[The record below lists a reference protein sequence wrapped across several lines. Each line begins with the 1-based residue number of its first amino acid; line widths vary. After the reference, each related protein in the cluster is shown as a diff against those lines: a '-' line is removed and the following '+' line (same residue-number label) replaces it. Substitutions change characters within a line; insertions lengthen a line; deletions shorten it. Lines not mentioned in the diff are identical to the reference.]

1 MYLSGMKYRM
11 TVNAQRATMASQLKN
26 GMVQLKV
33 LNEKLIHQQSE
44 HFILFSKM
52 KINVILIQNLD

>member
-1 MYLSGMKYRM
+1 MFLAAVTVKKKKKRLYLPQTRTMYLSGMKYRM

-33 LNEKLIHQQSE
+33 LNEKLIH
-44 HFILFSKM
+44 
-52 KINVILIQNLD
+52 